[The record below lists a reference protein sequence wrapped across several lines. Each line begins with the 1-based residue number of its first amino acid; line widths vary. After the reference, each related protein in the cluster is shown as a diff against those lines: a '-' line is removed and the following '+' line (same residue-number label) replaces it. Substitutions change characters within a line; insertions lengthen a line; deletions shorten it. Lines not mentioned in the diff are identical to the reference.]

1 MPTDIDGGVT
11 GTPREPAA
19 PLAIPHEPRAPR
31 SIETVIKVGGAL
43 LASADAWA
51 WAIAELDRLPRD
63 GRVLVVAGGG
73 PFADAVRAVD
83 RTVGLGDAAAHWAA
97 ILGMDQFAHI
107 LADRL
112 AAAVVIDDVDQVAG
126 VAATGGLA
134 VLAPSRW
141 LRAADPLPHSWDVTA
156 DSIAA
161 WIARQVG
168 AERLVLLKL
177 APGTDP
183 YFSMATIG
191 DPPLTVDLVLAGA
204 PLSGYR

>member
-1 MPTDIDGGVT
+1 MPAEGAPIE
-11 GTPREPAA
+11 RAA
-19 PLAIPHEPRAPR
+19 PTAIPRGPSAAR
-31 SIETVIKVGGAL
+31 SIDTVIKVGGAL
-43 LASADAWA
+43 LASPVAWA

-63 GRVLVVAGGG
+63 GRLLVVPGGG
-73 PFADAVRAVD
+73 PFADAVRGVD
-83 RTVGLGDAAAHWAA
+83 RAVGLGDSAAHWAA
-97 ILGMDQFAHI
+97 IIGMDQFAYV

-126 VAATGGLA
+126 AAAAGRLA

-168 AERLVLLKL
+168 AERLMLLKL
-177 APGTDP
+177 ATDTDP
-183 YFSMATIG
+183 YFPRLTAG
-191 DPPLTVDLVLAGA
+191 GPPLRVDLVLAGA